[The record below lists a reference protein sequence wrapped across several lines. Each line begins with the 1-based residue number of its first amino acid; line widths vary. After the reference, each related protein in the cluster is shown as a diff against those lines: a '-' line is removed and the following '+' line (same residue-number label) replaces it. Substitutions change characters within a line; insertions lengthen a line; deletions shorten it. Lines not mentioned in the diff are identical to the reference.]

1 MHQDYLNNQFFF
13 VCPYLSFRF
22 FRKGVF
28 VMTVMFIMIMMIFLF
43 LLSNV
48 TAVAVFVKILGAPT
62 CTRPILRLGIC

>member
-1 MHQDYLNNQFFF
+1 
-13 VCPYLSFRF
+13 
-22 FRKGVF
+22 
-28 VMTVMFIMIMMIFLF
+28 MTVMFIMIMMIFLF

>member
-28 VMTVMFIMIMMIFLF
+28 VMIVTFIMIMMIFLF
-43 LLSNV
+43 CSPV
-48 TAVAVFVKILGAPT
+48 
-62 CTRPILRLGIC
+62 